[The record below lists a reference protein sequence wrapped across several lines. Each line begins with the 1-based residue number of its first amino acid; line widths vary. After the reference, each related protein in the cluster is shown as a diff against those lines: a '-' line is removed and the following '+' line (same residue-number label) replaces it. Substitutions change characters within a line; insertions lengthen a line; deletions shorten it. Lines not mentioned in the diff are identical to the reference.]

1 MLPVTAMS
9 GSRVAWGGAEGI
21 VVGGPG
27 HQELNKLRFNLLFG
41 SLAVDKGSP
50 LSYAG
55 GGQRAMPD
63 LSQLMRPDP
72 PRRFIKVASATCS
85 SSVLLQVLLV

>member
-1 MLPVTAMS
+1 VLPVSATS
-9 GSRVAWGGAEGI
+9 GSRVALGEADGI

-27 HQELNKLRFNLLFG
+27 QELNKLSLNLLFD

-55 GGQRAMPD
+55 GGRRALPD
-63 LSQLMRPDP
+63 LPQLMRSDP
-72 PRRFIKVASATCS
+72 PRRSIKAASATCS
-85 SSVLLQVLLV
+85 SFLLLQVLLV

>member
-1 MLPVTAMS
+1 MLPVSATR
-9 GSRVAWGGAEGI
+9 GSRVVSGGADGTL
-21 VVGGPG
+21 GGPG
-27 HQELNKLRFNLLFG
+27 QELNKLSFNLLFG

-55 GGQRAMPD
+55 GGRRALPD
-63 LSQLMRPDP
+63 LPQLMRSDP

-85 SSVLLQVLLV
+85 SFLLLQVLLV